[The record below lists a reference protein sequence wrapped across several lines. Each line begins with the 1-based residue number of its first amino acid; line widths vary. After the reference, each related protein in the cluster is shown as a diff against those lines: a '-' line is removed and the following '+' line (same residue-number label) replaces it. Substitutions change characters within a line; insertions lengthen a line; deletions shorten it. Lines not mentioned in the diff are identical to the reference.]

1 MDKTTQELQA
11 ESAPINGRRRFFNK
25 FWALLGSLACLELGW
40 ISFSILRS
48 GKEKMNVGSEDVI
61 IKAGIIEDFAINSVT
76 AIPQG
81 QFYLSCLE
89 DGSFLAL
96 SRTCTHLGCS
106 VPWDVGAHKFICP
119 CHGSSF
125 AITGEVLTAPAT
137 RSLNTH
143 PLRIEN
149 GVIYVNTGKIEKTM
163 QDGKS
168 RSVKA

>member
-1 MDKTTQELQA
+1 MDKIVQESQF
-11 ESAPINGRRRFFNK
+11 EPDPVKGRRRFLNK
-25 FWALLGSLACLELGW
+25 LWALLGSLACLEFGW
-40 ISFSILRS
+40 LSFSIFRS
-48 GKEKMNVGSEDVI
+48 GKSKEKTENKDVL
-61 IKAGIIEDFAINSVT
+61 IKAGAIEDFSPNSVT

-81 QFYLSCLE
+81 QFYLACLD

-106 VPWDVGAHKFICP
+106 VPWDSEAHKFICP

-125 AITGEVLTAPAT
+125 AITGEVLTPPAT
-137 RSLNTH
+137 RSLNSH

-149 GVIYVNTGKIEKTM
+149 GVVFVNTAEIEKPM
-163 QDGKS
+163 QEGKS

>member
-40 ISFSILRS
+40 ITFSILRS

-125 AITGEVLTAPAT
+125 SITGEVLTSPAT

-149 GVIYVNTGKIEKTM
+149 GVIYVNTGKIEKSM